1 MQYIYG
7 MCPCLRVM
15 HAKTGCSEFKRI
27 LLGMLLVMHLKLA
40 V

>member
-7 MCPCLRVM
+7 MCPWLHVM
-15 HAKTGCSEFKRI
+15 HAKTGCSELERI
-27 LLGMLLVMHLKLA
+27 VLGMLLVMHLKLA